1 MAKLRVVVALPN
13 DNAYQHEQ
21 GVAAKAA
28 GDRLGLDLR
37 ILEAGDDAITQSQQL
52 LEIIQSRSE
61 PLPDAFVVEPVTH
74 TGLRR
79 VAEAAVAAKIAWVIS
94 NTEVDYLHHLRK
106 NPQIPVF
113 SVSQKQQDIGRL
125 MGKQMA
131 VFLPN
136 GGSVLYIQGP
146 STSAVAVQRHQGME
160 SARPQTLQ
168 LTALRSKWSEES
180 AYRSVAAW
188 LKLAT
193 SRPEK
198 IHLVAGHTHELVLG
212 ARKAFQAISDAQL
225 RNKWLSLPFIGM
237 GISSQV
243 KPLVDGRILTAAV
256 VTSLTMTRILE
267 MLVHALETKI
277 QPPDCTFVEAA
288 SYPPLE
294 KLSALR

>member
-28 GDRLGLDLR
+28 AERLGLDLR
-37 ILEAGDDAITQSQQL
+37 ILQAGDDAITQSQQL
-52 LEIIQSRSE
+52 LDIIQSPSQ
-61 PLPDAFVVEPVTH
+61 PLPDALVVEPVTH

-79 VAEAAVAAKIAWVIS
+79 VAEAAVSAKIAWVIS
-94 NTEVDYLHHLRK
+94 NTEVDYLQQLRK

-125 MGKQMA
+125 MGKQLSA
-131 VFLPN
+131 LLPS
-136 GGSVLYIQGP
+136 GGNVLYIQGP
-146 STSAVAVQRHQGME
+146 STSAVAVQRHDGME
-160 SARPQTLQ
+160 SARPSTLH

-180 AYRSVAAW
+180 SCQSVSSW

-198 IHLVAGHTHELVLG
+198 IDLVAGHTHELVLG
-212 ARKAFQAISDAQL
+212 ARKAFLAIPDVQL
-225 RNKWLSLPFIGM
+225 RNKWLSLPFLGM

-256 VTSLTMTRILE
+256 ITSLTMPRILE
-267 MLVHALETKI
+267 MLVHAFETKT
-277 QPPDCTFVEAA
+277 QPPDSTFVEAA

>member
-1 MAKLRVVVALPN
+1 MGKLRVVVALPN

-28 GDRLGLDLR
+28 ADRLGLDLR
-37 ILEAGDDAITQSQQL
+37 ILQAGDDAITQSQQL
-52 LEIIQSRSE
+52 LDIIQSRSQ
-61 PLPDAFVVEPVTH
+61 PLPDALVVEPVTH

-79 VAEAAVAAKIAWVIS
+79 VAEAAVSAKIAWVIS
-94 NTEVDYLHHLRK
+94 NTEVDYLQQLRK

-125 MGKQMA
+125 MGKQLSA
-131 VFLPN
+131 LLPS
-136 GGSVLYIQGP
+136 GGNVLYIQGP

-160 SARPQTLQ
+160 SAKPPSLQ
-168 LTALRSKWSEES
+168 LTALRSKWSEENS
-180 AYRSVAAW
+180 SQSVTAW

-212 ARKAFQAISDAQL
+212 ARKAFQAIPDVPL
-225 RNKWLSLPFIGM
+225 RNKWLSLPFLGM

-256 VTSLTMTRILE
+256 VTSLTMPRILE
-267 MLVHALETKI
+267 MLVHALETKT
-277 QPPDCTFVEAA
+277 QPPDYTFVEAA